1 VQAAQQQQQRNEQR
15 KRVSREQEQQQ
26 PPGRVESDATHKET
40 GAEEK
45 EELRLRL
52 KDSLGG
58 HQTVLIRGPA
68 ESLFQAR
75 F

>member
-1 VQAAQQQQQRNEQR
+1 
-15 KRVSREQEQQQ
+15 
-26 PPGRVESDATHKET
+26 VESDATHKET